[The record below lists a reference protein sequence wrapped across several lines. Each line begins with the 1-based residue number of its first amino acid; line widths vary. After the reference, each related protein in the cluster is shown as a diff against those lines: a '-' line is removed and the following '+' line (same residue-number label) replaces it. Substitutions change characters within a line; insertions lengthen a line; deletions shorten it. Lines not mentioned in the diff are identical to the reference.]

1 MKKHEQT
8 LLILG
13 TLGYARSAR
22 RLFDELGPRAQR
34 RRPARLVVI
43 LADDLFPLVAYRRV
57 RRFDSDTEGI
67 VVAESR
73 AYLSPDILHSN
84 AFVQYVN
91 EDTIRHYQGVFKSAG
106 RTLKHVHFWSD
117 GCGAQFKNKNQFYW
131 LLTGSKLAT
140 DESPTPLR
148 IAHHFFQS
156 CHGKGQCQSCLSRS
170 PAQPSPALSPARPS
184 KGPAL
189 LISQPPSSALSQPG
203 SALLIISQPSPAQP
217 SPAGP

>member
-1 MKKHEQT
+1 MNWGHEHNDADQQDWWSSWQT
-8 LLILG
+8 
-13 TLGYARSAR
+13 T
-22 RLFDELGPRAQR
+22 
-34 RRPARLVVI
+34 
-43 LADDLFPLVAYRRV
+43 LFPLVAYRRV
-57 RRFDSDTEGI
+57 RRFVSDTEGI

-217 SPAGP
+217 SPAQPSRALSQSRSGPAYLTAHSPT